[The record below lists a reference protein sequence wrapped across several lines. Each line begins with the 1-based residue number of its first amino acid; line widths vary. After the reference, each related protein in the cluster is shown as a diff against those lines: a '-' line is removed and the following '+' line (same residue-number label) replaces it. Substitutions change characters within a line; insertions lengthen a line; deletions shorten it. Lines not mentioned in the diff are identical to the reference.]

1 MLARVKVGTDDK
13 KNAAE
18 ERPADDEGKAS
29 RRGFMG
35 GTGTAVVA
43 GGLIASYGSFAAISA
58 RFAYP
63 RPSKL
68 VRLFVADLASF
79 AKGHSTH
86 YLTHEGAKVTIT
98 RHGMSGSAADFIALS
113 SVCPHLGCQVQ
124 WEHDKQRFFCP
135 CHNGTFDPQ
144 GNPTGGPPKA
154 ANQLLSRFTLAVE
167 AGLLFIE
174 LPEEELA

>member
-1 MLARVKVGTDDK
+1 VGTDDK
-13 KNAAE
+13 KDAAE
-18 ERPADDEGKAS
+18 EKPDDDKSS
-29 RRGFMG
+29 RRSFMG
-35 GTGTAVVA
+35 GTGTAVIA
-43 GGLIASYGSFAAISA
+43 GSLVASYGSFAAISA

-68 VRLFVADLASF
+68 VRLFVADLGTF
-79 AKGHSTH
+79 AKGKSTQ
-86 YLTHEGAKVTIT
+86 YETPKGAKVTIT
-98 RHGMSGSAADFIALS
+98 RHGESGSAADFIALS

-124 WEHDKQRFFCP
+124 WEQDKHRFFCP

-154 ANQLLSRFTLAVE
+154 ANQVLSKFTLAVE
-167 AGLLFIE
+167 GGLLFIE